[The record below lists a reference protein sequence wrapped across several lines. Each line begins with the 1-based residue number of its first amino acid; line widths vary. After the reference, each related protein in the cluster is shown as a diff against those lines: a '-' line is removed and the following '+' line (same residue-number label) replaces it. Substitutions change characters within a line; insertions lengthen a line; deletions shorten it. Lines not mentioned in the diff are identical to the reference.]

1 MRMKPRVAILDIGS
15 GNLRSA
21 EKAIARL
28 GADTTVT
35 SDPDL
40 AVNADGL
47 VVPGVGAFGS
57 CWEGLKRVKGD
68 RVVGQRL
75 AGSRPVFGICIGMQL
90 MFERGEEFPF
100 SAASEN
106 ANEATATDGLG
117 EWPGTVRRLSAEVLP
132 HMGWNTVDIAA
143 DSQLFRGI
151 SPNTRFYFVHSYAAL
166 EWTMQDDPTGLIAP
180 PKVSWSQHEDCRFVA
195 AVENGPLWATQF
207 HPEKSGDAGAVL
219 LENWLDTL

>member
-1 MRMKPRVAILDIGS
+1 MKPRVAILDIGS

-35 SDPDL
+35 SDPVV

-68 RVVGQRL
+68 RVIGQRL

-90 MFERGEEFPF
+90 MFESGEEFPF
-100 SAASEN
+100 SNPMGDTEKP
-106 ANEATATDGLG
+106 TATEGLG

-132 HMGWNTVDIAA
+132 HMGWNTVDIA
-143 DSQLFRGI
+143 DGSELFRGI
-151 SPNTRFYFVHSYAAL
+151 SSDTRFYFVHSYAVL
-166 EWTMQDDPTGLIAP
+166 EWTMQDDPNGLIAP
-180 PKVSWSQHEDCRFVA
+180 PKVSWSQHENCRFVA

-219 LENWLDTL
+219 LENWLETL